1 MEKAI
6 KKIENEISKAKEE
19 QKKLDEFDNDS
30 YNRLKYH
37 ICGLEHAI
45 LILKDKQL

>member
-19 QKKLDEFDNDS
+19 QKKLDELEEKVKNRIKEITKNEDCDEKSFDE
-30 YNRLKYH
+30 NR
-37 ICGLEHAI
+37 
-45 LILKDKQL
+45 Q